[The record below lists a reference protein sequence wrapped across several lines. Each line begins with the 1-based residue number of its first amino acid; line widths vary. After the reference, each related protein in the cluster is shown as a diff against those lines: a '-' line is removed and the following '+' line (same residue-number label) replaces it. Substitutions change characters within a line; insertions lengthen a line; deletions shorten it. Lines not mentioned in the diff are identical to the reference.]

1 MKTFYV
7 NGRLVDLAPNAVI
20 AQTLQV
26 YDPGKLGSVVTNF
39 TSTIRAPRTFNNDIT
54 FGQMWNSKTKTDIP
68 YASLLCKYIENG
80 LPVIRNGRVVVND
93 ASESEYSLSVYSGP
107 WGYFERIQD
116 KTLWDLDFSDL
127 NGPWTAAARDGYRN
141 TVTGI
146 VQALVD
152 DGRLVQDQDS
162 TAPTIE
168 NTGSILKPPQIYL
181 HTVFEKV
188 FSSFGFEFEGDIFNN
203 EIYRRIV
210 MPLSLVYN
218 DPSFLEAKQFFAAAD
233 GTQIFN
239 PPATV
244 IFSVNVKQG
253 SDNFYDGNSDYVV
266 SNDDTTDNFF
276 RITFNTNLVLEVTG
290 GTVDINIEATGYT
303 DTTLANVGSGSHV
316 LSFLSSLG
324 HKDTDVIKVT
334 ITTNSGA
341 PLVEVLSGTF
351 YTTVLTGT
359 DGFEFF
365 PSIVAQYVY
374 FQKLFEEISIPDFL
388 RDMCVRFNLQ
398 ITATNDKIVV
408 NTLNT
413 ILDRRSGPDWTLK
426 RDKGRNKIKYLFSSY
441 GRTNTIKSSVDSER
455 TPDITDNYGNGS
467 FAIPNENLKES
478 LTIYTSPFEVSQM
491 VNTFGVFMLDMNL
504 LPDISNFGRM
514 PGKRL
519 FFVRSNYDFEPP
531 VLYDTVDRADYKVGY
546 FFDPNEESEMSWQ
559 YFLDEFHQKYIDRAL
574 RKVRVIER
582 EYNLSDL
589 DIYKFDQQVP
599 IWDDGE
605 RFLVVKI
612 HNRVTRKPCKVELLK
627 IEPNP
632 ENFFIADG
640 NTITGEL
647 IDTMEV
653 LGDTV
658 PAVLSI
664 NMEYIETVTGNPAWE
679 TTWDNGG
686 TPNVM
691 SVNGASSSNSDTMPH
706 VGELDVDANVLKTFN
721 DGDGPDGFPTATG
734 WVEWLRDGVQEH
746 TATFNTAS
754 HTSSQGLN
762 YTYPDVVAFE
772 VLEVVVH
779 EDGTSP

>member
-1 MKTFYV
+1 VKTLYV

-26 YDPGKLGSVVTNF
+26 YDPGKLGSVTTNY
-39 TSTIRAPRTFNNDIT
+39 TSSIRAPRTFNNDVT
-54 FGQMWNSKTKTDIP
+54 FGHMGNSKTKTDIP
-68 YASLLCKYIENG
+68 YASLSCKYIENG
-80 LPVIRNGRVVVND
+80 LPIIRNGRVVVN
-93 ASESEYSLSVYSGP
+93 EVNEKEYSLSIYSGP

-127 NGPWTAAARDGYRN
+127 NGPWDATVRDGLR
-141 TVTGI
+141 TSVTGL

-152 DGRLVQDQDS
+152 DGRLVQDQVS

-168 NTGSILKPPQIYL
+168 NQGSILKPPQVYL
-181 HTVFEKV
+181 HTVFEKI
-188 FSSFGFEFEGDIFNN
+188 FSSFGFEFEGDIFDN
-203 EIYRRIV
+203 EIYKRIV
-210 MPLSLVYN
+210 MPLSVIYN

-233 GTQIFN
+233 GSQIFN

-244 IFSVNVKQG
+244 IFNVNVKQG
-253 SDNFYDGNSDYVV
+253 SDNFYDGTSDYVV
-266 SNDDTTDNFF
+266 ANDDTPDYFF
-276 RITFNTNLVLEVTG
+276 RITFNVDLTLEVTG
-290 GTVDINIEATGYT
+290 GTVNIFINATGYT
-303 DTTLANVGSGSHV
+303 PTSLLNKGTGSYS
-316 LSFLSSLG
+316 LSFLASLG
-324 HKDTDVIKVT
+324 HADTDVINVT
-334 ITTNSGA
+334 IETNSGA
-341 PLVEVLSGTF
+341 PLVEIISGTF
-351 YTTVLTGT
+351 YTTVLTGK

-365 PSIVAQYVY
+365 PSIVSEYVY
-374 FQKLFEEISIPDFL
+374 FQKLFEEITIPDFL

-398 ITATNDKIVV
+398 VTAMNDKIVV

-413 ILDRRSGPDWTLK
+413 ILDRRNGPNWTLK
-426 RDKGRNKIKYLFSSY
+426 RDKGRNRIKYIFSNY

-467 FAIPNENLKES
+467 FEIPNENLKES

-491 VNTFGVFMLDMNL
+491 INLFGVFMLDMNL
-504 LPDISNFGRM
+504 LPDGPNFGRM

-519 FFVRSNYDFEPP
+519 FFVRDNYDFEPP
-531 VLYDTVDRADYKVGY
+531 VLYDTVDRTDYKVGF
-546 FFDPNEESEMSWQ
+546 FFDPNEEDEMSWQ
-559 YFLDEFHQKYIDRAL
+559 YFIDNFHQKYIDRSL
-574 RKVRVIER
+574 RKVRLVER
-582 EYNLSDL
+582 EYNLSDM

-612 HNRVTRKPCKVELLK
+612 SNRVTRKPCKVELLK

-632 ENFFIADG
+632 ENFFTADG

-653 LGDTV
+653 MGDTV
-658 PAVLSI
+658 PAILSI
-664 NMEYIETVTGNPAWE
+664 NMEYIETVTGNPAWQ

-691 SVNGASSSNSDTMPH
+691 SVNGASSSNSDTMAH
-706 VGELDVDANVLKTFN
+706 VGELDVDADVLKTFN

-734 WVEWLRDGVQEH
+734 WVEWLRNGVQEH
-746 TATFNTAS
+746 TAVFDSSAHSSTF
-754 HTSSQGLN
+754 GLN
-762 YTYPDVVAFE
+762 YTFPDVTAFQ
-772 VLEVVVH
+772 VLLVRVH
-779 EDGTSP
+779 EDGTTP